1 MAIEF
6 VVSIPI
12 RQEDAQNV
20 VDAFLNKKP
29 YNAPIPA
36 DTVLDNAGNVI
47 PNPITK
53 QNYVEDCIA
62 YYILD
67 VTKTY
72 LVRKAALEAREN
84 ATTTAE
90 TVASELESWIRQ
102 Q

>member
-1 MAIEF
+1 MAVEF

-12 RQEDAQNV
+12 REEDAQNV
-20 VDAFLNKKP
+20 VDAFVNKRP

-47 PNPITK
+47 QNPITK

-62 YYILD
+62 YFILD
-67 VTKTY
+67 VTKSY
-72 LVRKAALEAREN
+72 LVRKAAKEAKEN
-84 ATTTAE
+84 ADTNASIVT
-90 TVASELESWIRQ
+90 SELETWIRQ

>member
-1 MAIEF
+1 MDF
-6 VVSIPI
+6 LVSIPI

-20 VDAFLNKKP
+20 VDAFVNKRP

-47 PNPITK
+47 QNPITK

-62 YYILD
+62 YFILD
-67 VTKTY
+67 VTKSY
-72 LVRKAALEAREN
+72 LVRKAAKEAREN
-84 ATTTAE
+84 ADTNASI
-90 TVASELESWIRQ
+90 VASELETWIRQ

>member
-1 MAIEF
+1 MPVEF
-6 VVSIPI
+6 IVSIPI

-20 VDAFLNKKP
+20 VDAFLAKKP
-29 YNAPIPA
+29 YNAPIPP

-67 VTKTY
+67 VTKSY
-72 LVRKAALEAREN
+72 LVRKAAIEARDT
-84 ATTTAE
+84 ASTTAE

>member
-1 MAIEF
+1 MPVEF
-6 VVSIPI
+6 IVSIPI

-20 VDAFLNKKP
+20 VDAFLAKKP
-29 YNAPIPA
+29 YNAPVPP

-47 PNPITK
+47 ANPITK

-67 VTKTY
+67 VTKSY
-72 LVRKAALEAREN
+72 LVRKAAIEARDT
-84 ATTTAE
+84 ASTTAE